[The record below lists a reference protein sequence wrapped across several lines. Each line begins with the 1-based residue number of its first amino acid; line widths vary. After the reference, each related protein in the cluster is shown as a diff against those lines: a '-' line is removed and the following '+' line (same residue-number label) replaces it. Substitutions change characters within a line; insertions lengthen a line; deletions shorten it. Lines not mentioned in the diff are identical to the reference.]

1 MPGRK
6 HFFAGDV
13 SPNHYTSWPPQSGIN
28 GDLGNTNILSG
39 FSITICETYNRK
51 TFAFW
56 KRRPYLIIVAD
67 AADAVSVNFSGRCK
81 FFQTEREN
89 LPFYCVHSMYNV
101 CNLYKFVLIYEH
113 LGVEFQ
119 LQKLY
124 QCKND
129 NYQVWR
135 RQIQNQ
141 SKKWK
146 ILNLRTSTTSR
157 LL

>member
-1 MPGRK
+1 M
-6 HFFAGDV
+6 DV
-13 SPNHYTSWPPQSGIN
+13 VVIKVVNDNNDEG
-28 GDLGNTNILSG
+28 
-39 FSITICETYNRK
+39 EKK
-51 TFAFW
+51 T
-56 KRRPYLIIVAD
+56 YLIVVAD

-124 QCKND
+124 QCKKNS
-129 NYQVWR
+129 
-135 RQIQNQ
+135 Q
-141 SKKWK
+141 SQD
-146 ILNLRTSTTSR
+146 IHDFTSFVEVQQ
-157 LL
+157 